1 LAAPQRHDACLGVA
15 KDASNDSVGAE
26 AGEAVRVG
34 ESQVFSH
41 PEIMT
46 RFRAQRNKKN
56 HGKMAA
62 NPSTFV
68 AFDPHALEK
77 SQFEKGRHTA

>member
-1 LAAPQRHDACLGVA
+1 LAAPQGHDACLGVA
-15 KDASNDSVGAE
+15 EDASNDGVGAE
-26 AGEAVRVG
+26 AGEAIRVG
-34 ESQVFSH
+34 ESRVFSH
-41 PEIMT
+41 SEIMT

-68 AFDPHALEK
+68 AFDPHTREK
-77 SQFEKGRHTA
+77 SH